1 MTMGW
6 WKTAKPGDKIVC
18 INDEW
23 RNLDGIRVLG
33 EDMPVRGG
41 IYTIAHIRPD
51 RYQPCR
57 VSVSIA
63 VFGIYLWNPEKFRP
77 VQIKSTETGMAI
89 LRKLLT
95 GKRARQRA

>member
-1 MTMGW
+1 MGW

-23 RNLDGIRVLG
+23 RNVDGTRVFS
-33 EDMPVRGG
+33 EDMPVRGCT
-41 IYTIAHIRPD
+41 YTLAFISPD
-51 RYQPCR
+51 NYQPCGC
-57 VSVSIA
+57 SVSIA

-89 LRKLLT
+89 LRKVRD
-95 GKRARQRA
+95 GAPVRQDA